1 MVVDVYP
8 EDEFRQGHL
17 PALNIPLSQL
27 EWRLADQKIVA
38 YCRGPWC
45 VLPFEAV
52 GRHCYGNEVE
62 PEARVG

>member
-1 MVVDVYP
+1 
-8 EDEFRQGHL
+8 L

-52 GRHCYGNEVE
+52 GRHCYRNEVE
-62 PEARVG
+62 SEARVG